1 MEKKWR
7 KNTINKRKKN
17 ITIITE
23 SRGNEALMLV
33 LSLHHYYAKQKH
45 NAQHTYIAIH

>member
-1 MEKKWR
+1 MEKK
-7 KNTINKRKKN
+7 KIKTINKREKN

-23 SRGNEALMLV
+23 SRGNEAFMLV

>member
-1 MEKKWR
+1 MEKKN
-7 KNTINKRKKN
+7 KDNKYNKRS

>member
-7 KNTINKRKKN
+7 KNTINKRKRKELGV
-17 ITIITE
+17 TY
-23 SRGNEALMLV
+23 NEALMLL
-33 LSLHHYYAKQKH
+33 LSLHHYYAKQKQ